1 MTEDEKNCIVEAIDK
16 IDKRSKS
23 DRLFAYILLIV
34 ITFAVSVVGYNMSG
48 LISSLSVNMHTISSD
63 IKLMRNEMV
72 SMSHNIE
79 SMDSSMSI
87 IASDV
92 HSATATHEDIS
103 QNVEHLTKH
112 IKEMQEDI
120 TDMNKMNPLRKIF

>member
-1 MTEDEKNCIVEAIDK
+1 MTEDEKKCIVEAIDK

-34 ITFAVSVVGYNMSG
+34 VTFVVSVVGYNMSG
-48 LISSLSVNMHTISSD
+48 LVSSLSVNMQSISSD

-92 HSATATHEDIS
+92 HSATATHESIAES
-103 QNVEHLTKH
+103 VGHLNKN
-112 IKEMQEDI
+112 IKQMQEDI

>member
-1 MTEDEKNCIVEAIDK
+1 MTEDEKKCIVEAIDK

-34 ITFAVSVVGYNMSG
+34 VTFVVSVVGYNMSG
-48 LISSLSVNMHTISSD
+48 LISSLSVNMQSISSD

>member
-1 MTEDEKNCIVEAIDK
+1 MTEDEKKCIVEAIDK

-34 ITFAVSVVGYNMSG
+34 VTFVVSVVGYNMSG
-48 LISSLSVNMHTISSD
+48 LVSSLSVNMQSISSD

>member
-1 MTEDEKNCIVEAIDK
+1 MTEDEKKCIVEAIDK

-34 ITFAVSVVGYNMSG
+34 VTFVVSVVGYNMSG
-48 LISSLSVNMHTISSD
+48 LISSLSVNMQSISAD
-63 IKLMRNEMV
+63 IKSMRKEMV

-79 SMDSSMSI
+79 SMDSSMTI
-87 IASDV
+87 IASDIKLG
-92 HSATATHEDIS
+92 TATHEDIA
-103 QNVEHLTKH
+103 QNVEHLTNH
-112 IKEMQEDI
+112 IKNMQEDI